1 MIYNKVMVTKAIFA
15 KIIAKEG
22 KEKEVEEFLRSA
34 RGLILEEEGTIN
46 WYAVKISE
54 LEYGIFDTFQD
65 NSGRLEHLHGKVA
78 KALMERAPD
87 LFNKAPSIEQF
98 DIIADNN

>member
-1 MIYNKVMVTKAIFA
+1 MVTKAIFA
-15 KIIAKEG
+15 KITAKEG

-34 RGLILEEEGTIN
+34 KGLILEEEGTIN
-46 WYAVKISE
+46 WYAVKIGE

-65 NSGRLEHLHGKVA
+65 NTGRLEHLHGKVA
-78 KALMERAPD
+78 KALVERAPD
-87 LFNKAPSIEQF
+87 LFMAMPNIERF